1 MGERMPLK
9 NVRASE
15 VLGKQIISAETGKK
29 LGVVANVEFIT
40 ETGELLNIVVE
51 DATRSLLDLNVKT
64 DSKGRPLI
72 PFSAVKSVGDFVVV
86 TESELI

>member
-1 MGERMPLK
+1 MPLK
-9 NVRASE
+9 NVRVSE
-15 VLGKQIISAETGKK
+15 VIGKAIISAETGKK
-29 LGVVANVEFIT
+29 LGVVGNIEFIA

-72 PFSAVKSVGDFVVV
+72 PFSAVRSVGDFVVV

>member
-1 MGERMPLK
+1 MSIK
-9 NVRASE
+9 NVRVSD
-15 VLGKQIISAETGKK
+15 VVGKPVISAETGKK
-29 LGVVANVEFIT
+29 LGIVANLEFIT
-40 ETGELLNIVVE
+40 DTGELLNIVVE

-86 TESELI
+86 TESEII

>member
-1 MGERMPLK
+1 MPLR
-9 NVRASE
+9 NVRVSE
-15 VLGKQIISAETGKK
+15 VIGKSIISAETGKK
-29 LGVVANVEFIT
+29 LGVVANIEFIA

>member
-1 MGERMPLK
+1 MSIK
-9 NVRASE
+9 TVRVSDI
-15 VLGKQIISAETGKK
+15 VGKPVISAETGKK
-29 LGVVANVEFIT
+29 LGIVANLEFIT
-40 ETGELLNIVVE
+40 DTGELLNIVVE

-86 TESELI
+86 TESEII